1 MLEIKNIVNRP
12 ITGIPKIEYWIQMQ
26 LQMETCDLNEC
37 DFLETKFVE
46 YNDEDA
52 FNLDG
57 TFQKTVDDKQKGI
70 MVLFSVNGKPYY
82 EYAPINCS
90 KEDYEIWCEKIMEK
104 HENNNW
110 IQKYILEIG
119 YC

>member
-1 MLEIKNIVNRP
+1 M
-12 ITGIPKIEYWIQMQ
+12 Y
-26 LQMETCDLNEC
+26 
-37 DFLETKFVE
+37 E
-46 YNDEDA
+46 YNEEDA

-57 TFQKTVDDKQKGI
+57 TFQKTVDEKQKGI
-70 MVLFSVNGKPYY
+70 MVLFSINGKPYY

-110 IQKYILEIG
+110 IQNIYWKLDIVSCVLVQRNKTWFNKVLPKITNIWENYRK
-119 YC
+119 